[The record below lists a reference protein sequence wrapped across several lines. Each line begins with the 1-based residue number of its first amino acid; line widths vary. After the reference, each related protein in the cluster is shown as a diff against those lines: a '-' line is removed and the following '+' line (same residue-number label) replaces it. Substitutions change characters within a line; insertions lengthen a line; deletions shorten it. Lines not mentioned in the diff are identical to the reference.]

1 MNILMSLLSN
11 NGYIIVNKE
20 IIKKLGLHEAIILG
34 ELCSEYC
41 YWENNNKLDNGY
53 FYSTRENIAFNT
65 GLTSYQQ
72 RQLLA
77 NLEKM
82 GIVLVKSKGM
92 PLQKWYSLNLNSLF
106 ELLKDETDFIT
117 SREETSQQ
125 EVKKLN
131 NKQLNNLITSCKNNE
146 QQEVKKLNINN
157 NNNNNINNNNNN
169 NINNNN
175 KDDKKVKIKDNVFI
189 TQEQYGEL
197 VIKYGQTRI
206 DDVITRLD
214 LYKKS
219 TGKKY
224 NDDYA
229 TLLLWINSDIEKE
242 KRISKKRDSQDGVWL
257 QNMKEKYGEDLEGI
271 YANPSI

>member
-53 FYSTRENIAFNT
+53 FFSTRENIAVNT
-65 GLTSYQQ
+65 GLTPYQQ
-72 RQLLA
+72 RQPLA

-92 PLQKWYSLNLNSLF
+92 PLLKWYSLNLNLLF
-106 ELLKDETDFIT
+106 ELLKDEIDLIT
-117 SREETSQQ
+117 SSEETLQQ
-125 EVKKLN
+125 EVKKPD
-131 NKQLNNLITSCKNNE
+131 NKQLNNLTTSCENSG
-146 QQEVKKLNINN
+146 QQDVKKFNTNN
-157 NNNNNINNNNNN
+157 NNNNNINNNNE
-169 NINNNN
+169 
-175 KDDKKVKIKDNVFI
+175 DDKKVKFKDNVFI
-189 TQEQYGEL
+189 THEQYDDL

-257 QNMKEKYGEDLEGI
+257 QNVKEKYGEDLEGI